1 MEFLLALQPSV
12 TFGGSIV
19 YHLAVVRPSRTR
31 KPLPTGTGHAAQRG
45 VQVDV
50 VLAQAEQAAV
60 ITLVGGKVRPI
71 VLGIQ
76 LGHGQCIGC
85 KAQLRGSRQQLI
97 GTAEVLPTGVNPMV
111 QRHVLIIQ
119 VYGSRPFAERAR
131 TSPARPHNGSVQPKL
146 IHRAIILRLQRQN
159 GRECPTILHWCAARS
174 QVYPAEQEGGVTA
187 TGRGTD
193 AHRSVGH
200 QYVHTVDVGLR
211 LSVVASAHQQAARL
225 TLHLR
230 ARQGLECSV
239 EVTVR
244 SAYRNQFHGMQV
256 APPAI
261 GRRRAPTLHHHF
273 VQPHAVRHRHA
284 VQDQAD
290 GVGHGNLR
298 VGIRGDCSSQYH
310 QNKE

>member
-1 MEFLLALQPSV
+1 MKFLLELQPSV

-19 YHLAVVRPSRTR
+19 YHLAVVRPGRTR

-97 GTAEVLPTGVNPMV
+97 GTAEVLPTGVNPIV
-111 QRHVLIIQ
+111 QRHVLIVQI
-119 VYGSRPFAERAR
+119 YGSRSFAERAR
-131 TSPARPHNGSVQPKL
+131 SSPARPYNGSIQPKL

-159 GRECPTILHWCAARS
+159 GRECPTILQWCAARS

-256 APPAI
+256 APPAV